1 VTTAPTQ
8 ARTGVLFLEST
19 TGSHAALVVDSD
31 DRREVFRLAWT
42 RAGSRQ
48 DNLDDLVGTM
58 PADDFALLSAIVV
71 DVGPGNLAT
80 TRACVAYANAL
91 AFSTGLSMGAVDSLE
106 VMAQMAGPVGG
117 TVLAVRRAGPHG
129 FYSRTR
135 RADGRVEYSLL
146 DAEALVAA
154 AGGADVVVHPS
165 EADGAAV
172 EQAGVDLSRAR
183 LLTPTVDAVRDVW
196 IGESR
201 VADARVLEPLTE
213 TASRFHGSAADA

>member
-1 VTTAPTQ
+1 VTTTSTQ

-19 TGSHAALVVDSD
+19 TGSHAALVVDSQD
-31 DRREVFRLAWT
+31 GRELFRLAWT
-42 RAGSRQ
+42 RAESRQ

-58 PADDFALLSAIVV
+58 SADEFARLSAVVV

-91 AFSTGLSMGAVDSLE
+91 AYSTGLSMGAVDSLE
-106 VMAQMAGPVGG
+106 LMARMAGAVEG

-135 RADGRVEYSLL
+135 RGDGGVEYALL

-154 AGGADVVVHPS
+154 AGEAEVVVHPS
-165 EADGAAV
+165 EADGAAL
-172 EQAGVDLSRAR
+172 EQAGLDPSKAR

-196 IGESR
+196 VDEGR

-213 TASRFHGSAADA
+213 TASRFDRSAGTV